1 MTDRVL
7 LIGLDGGTFATLDPL
22 MDEGIM
28 PFLKEFVAAGVR
40 GPLRSVIP
48 PLTPPGWT
56 SLVTGRTPGQSW
68 SHGLLPV
75 RVP

>member
-28 PFLKEFVAAGVR
+28 PFLKDFVATGVR
-40 GPLRSVIP
+40 GTLRSA
-48 PLTPPGWT
+48 
-56 SLVTGRTPGQSW
+56 
-68 SHGLLPV
+68 PV
-75 RVP
+75 ST